1 MRGITLATSVHYG
14 MNVTV
19 YGKLDVAQV
28 RMMMI
33 KPVSTIA
40 MGFGADPYE
49 GMQTLKFAGA
59 AVTFLPTVT
68 FGAEPPQR
76 QASLVR

>member
-1 MRGITLATSVHYG
+1 

-19 YGKLDVAQV
+19 YGKLDVRQV

-33 KPVSTIA
+33 KPVASVPMT
-40 MGFGADPYE
+40 FGSDPYE

-59 AVTFLPTVT
+59 AVTFLPTVSY
-68 FGAEPPQR
+68 GPPAASA
-76 QASLVR
+76 ASLRSCRACGIQP